1 MFVVQ
6 LTYSVCFCHILNWVP
21 VCLGVSMAFKQ
32 KGRLAMLCTKPTAS
46 QVTKLRFH
54 KYQVILLG
62 LSLGNINDTGYKEAQ
77 LTT

>member
-1 MFVVQ
+1 
-6 LTYSVCFCHILNWVP
+6 
-21 VCLGVSMAFKQ
+21 MAFKQ